1 MSNKI
6 AKAKRASSEAAD
18 MERKGVFIRA
28 RQLWAVAVIRWEGL
42 DSRINAHWCKS
53 REHYCSVMSMDEEE
67 E

>member
-28 RQLWAVAVIRWEGL
+28 RQLWAVAVIRWEALG
-42 DSRINAHWCKS
+42 SYKNEHWCKA
-53 REHYCSVMSMDEEE
+53 REHHCSVMSMDEEE